1 MNRVQS
7 QNDDLRKMQ
16 QEAMRRVQEMQ
27 NKSQGYMRAQSG
39 YNSIYN
45 VSNEQ
50 EITKHNEHEFE
61 KPKDKPRQSKQAQ
74 RTKMPPSMAQMS
86 PAPPIHTAEAEDID
100 DCGESDCPCEQEPV
114 CDAVQTI
121 KCCDKDSNHS
131 RCEHQEDNGNNSDII
146 LIIAIILILNGNKNN
161 YALMLALLSLLI

>member
-1 MNRVQS
+1 MNRMQT

-27 NKSQGYMRAQSG
+27 NKTQGYMRTQSG

-50 EITKHNEHEFE
+50 EITKHTEPEFE
-61 KPKDKPRQSKQAQ
+61 KPKDKPRQNRQTPRAKIPQPMSQ
-74 RTKMPPSMAQMS
+74 MPPVPTSH
-86 PAPPIHTAEAEDID
+86 PVETEDIGD
-100 DCGESDCPCEQEPV
+100 RVEADCPHEQDELCDDVQAINCCE
-114 CDAVQTI
+114 
-121 KCCDKDSNHS
+121 KDSTNNKYNLK
-131 RCEHQEDNGNNSDII
+131 EDNCNNSDII